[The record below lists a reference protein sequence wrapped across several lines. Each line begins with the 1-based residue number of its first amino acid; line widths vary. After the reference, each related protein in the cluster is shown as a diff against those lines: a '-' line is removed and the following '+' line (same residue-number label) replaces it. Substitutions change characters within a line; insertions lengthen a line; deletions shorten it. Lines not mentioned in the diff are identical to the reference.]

1 MPTPAYMS
9 ITGEKQGNI
18 TEDANSAKSIGN
30 TWQSDHINE
39 FLVQQLE
46 HIITVPRDPQSGQPT
61 GQRVHKPFTVTKV
74 LDRCSPLL
82 FNALVTGEK
91 LPECVI
97 RFFRTSV
104 EGKQEH
110 YYTITMTDALLVDIE
125 TRMVHCQ
132 DEITA
137 SRVVE
142 EILQFTYL
150 KIDVCH
156 VVCGVSG
163 SDDWRKPNA

>member
-9 ITGEKQGNI
+9 IIGEIQGNI
-18 TEDANSAKSIGN
+18 TENANSAKSIGN
-30 TWQSDHINE
+30 IWQSEHINE
-39 FLVQQLE
+39 IIIQQFE
-46 HIITVPRDPQSGQPT
+46 HIVTVPRDPQSGQPT
-61 GQRVHKPFTVTKV
+61 GQRVHKPLTVTKV
-74 LDRCSPLL
+74 QDRSSPLL

-91 LPECVI
+91 LPKCVI

-110 YYTITMTDALLVDIE
+110 YYTITMYDALLVDIDS
-125 TRMVHCQ
+125 RMAHCQ
-132 DEITA
+132 DGITA

-150 KIDVCH
+150 KIEVCH
-156 VVCGVSG
+156 DVCGVSG
-163 SDDWRKPNA
+163 SDDWRKPIA